1 MSDINVEKEDNIRK
15 LTELR
20 STLQVL
26 GSVNPNTDE
35 EVCKR
40 LSAIKRSILDK
51 IDKLVEEI

>member
-1 MSDINVEKEDNIRK
+1 MSDINNEKEDNIRK

-26 GSVNPNTDE
+26 GSVNPNMDE

-40 LSAIKRSILDK
+40 LSAIKSSILDK